1 MTRRF
6 DVGPALVTLA
16 AIALLVSLFL
26 EWYGPA
32 TAWDAFEVVDV
43 LLAAGAVAA
52 GSVALG
58 MLLSDVAYL
67 DRRWLPVIAL
77 GVLVLVAAAI
87 IDPPPAAGDDALGTG
102 AWIAFASAVVMVVGT
117 VMSFGRI
124 SVAVSV
130 EGRDTRERVAVID
143 HRQDT
148 TETAAV
154 PGRARER

>member
-6 DVGPALVTLA
+6 DVGPALVMLA

-52 GSVALG
+52 ASV
-58 MLLSDVAYL
+58 
-67 DRRWLPVIAL
+67 AL

-87 IDPPPAAGDDALGTG
+87 IDPPPAAGDEALGTG
-102 AWIAFASAVVMVVGT
+102 AWVAFASAVVMVVGT

-148 TETAAV
+148 TETAAI